1 MEITQSTLIEKNV
14 YRKRPEITGAIWR
27 MNAMTEIYNR
37 CASEDIWRFFV
48 LPGELGEKY
57 AALERALRE
66 VILEEAKVIEKE
78 SDSKL

>member
-1 MEITQSTLIEKNV
+1 MEITQSKLIEKNV

-37 CASEDIWRFFV
+37 CASEDVWSFFN

-78 SDSKL
+78 SDS

>member
-1 MEITQSTLIEKNV
+1 
-14 YRKRPEITGAIWR
+14 
-27 MNAMTEIYNR
+27 MTEIYNR
-37 CASEDIWRFFV
+37 CASEDVWSFFN

-78 SDSKL
+78 SDS

>member
-1 MEITQSTLIEKNV
+1 MEITQSTLIEKKV

-37 CASEDIWRFFV
+37 CANEDVWSFFN
-48 LPGELGEKY
+48 LPGELGGKY